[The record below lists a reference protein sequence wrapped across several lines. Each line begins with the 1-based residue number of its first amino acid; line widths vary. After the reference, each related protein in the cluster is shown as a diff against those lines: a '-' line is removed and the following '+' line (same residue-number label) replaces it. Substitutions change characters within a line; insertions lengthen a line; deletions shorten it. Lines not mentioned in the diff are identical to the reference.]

1 MFGLWLFSRFTPPLK
16 NPIITCTYLL
26 LLMNTMVIVA
36 LLVIK
41 HDVGY
46 LQSVCNAVY
55 LYFTLL
61 KHLFIM
67 QRTKYY

>member
-1 MFGLWLFSRFTPPLK
+1 
-16 NPIITCTYLL
+16 
-26 LLMNTMVIVA
+26 MNTMVIVA

-61 KHLFIM
+61 EIFI
-67 QRTKYY
+67 YYAENEI